1 MTEPSLD
8 LVPNL
13 IRSRRRSQLRLL
25 QNDSDLF
32 DRIPLPLHDKPSFLL
47 DLVANLTSQM
57 DRFMPGPSRIACA
70 WGLRGLVGGA
80 QQALSSPDMIV
91 SA

>member
-32 DRIPLPLHDKPSFLL
+32 DRKLLPLHDKPSFLL
-47 DLVANLTSQM
+47 ESILSQTSLPRWTDLCRARHESRARGVYAAWWAGLNR
-57 DRFMPGPSRIACA
+57 RFRV
-70 WGLRGLVGGA
+70 RT
-80 QQALSSPDMIV
+80 
-91 SA
+91 